1 VEAIELDGD
10 SIPGVGYF
18 IEVVDEHK
26 VEMTWWLA
34 GNDIEMHRTKE
45 GV

>member
-1 VEAIELDGD
+1 MASTL
-10 SIPGVGYF
+10 GVGYSTK
-18 IEVVDEHK
+18 VAAKHK
-26 VEMTWWLA
+26 VEMIGWLA